1 MEQLTEHQRKILKN
15 LIFDGDV
22 PDEIIKETGSISQ
35 EQLREL
41 VVLSQQLK
49 RAKKCNV
56 SVVCCTIYNRTACN
70 WKFAGTIR

>member
-1 MEQLTEHQRKILKN
+1 MEQLTECQRKILKN
-15 LIFDGDV
+15 LIFDGDI
-22 PDEIIKETGSISQ
+22 PDEIIKETYHRSNYVSW
-35 EQLREL
+35 L
-41 VVLSQQLK
+41 LSQQLK